1 MLNKKPNAK
10 LLWMQFEDVLA
21 PRLGLTVKERAVY
34 SYLLRHSL
42 VVGKLRLQFAVMSLA
57 RTLGLSIGPVRQA
70 VRRFDELGA
79 LRVLERS
86 KTGHLVEMRLP
97 EKIRALRPGKNGALV
112 AVGAAGEPS
121 ASTLETTD
129 FLKTWALRKT
139 IHDRERG
146 ACFYCLRR
154 TPANVHCLDH
164 VVPRVRFGRNSY
176 RNLVSCCIE
185 CNSRKGDRPVRDFLR
200 TLYRQG
206 RLTPAELDGR
216 VRALKDL
223 AAGKPPRAPV
233 RVCARHAVRIQ
244 GEEPAG
250 CRPYEIEVKIRPA
263 SEGGPYKRERKGVH
277 RRSCL
282 CAVTVSVS
290 LRPSALNL
298 FLPVCLTVAR
308 SSASPVLRARN
319 DCTAHARFPARGQT
333 AAFRATRAWR
343 STLRAAVR

>member
-1 MLNKKPNAK
+1 MLNKKLNAK

-70 VRRFDELGA
+70 VRRLDELGA
-79 LRVLERS
+79 LRLLERS

-97 EKIRALRPGKNGALV
+97 EKIRALRPAKNGATL
-112 AVGAAGEPS
+112 ATGAAGEPPAS
-121 ASTLETTD
+121 ALETTD

-154 TPANVHCLDH
+154 TPANVQCLDH
-164 VVPRVRFGRNSY
+164 VVPRARFGRNSY

-185 CNSRKGDRPVRDFLR
+185 CNPRKGDRPVPDFLR

-216 VRALKDL
+216 LRALKDL
-223 AAGKPPRAPV
+223 AAGK
-233 RVCARHAVRIQ
+233 
-244 GEEPAG
+244 
-250 CRPYEIEVKIRPA
+250 
-263 SEGGPYKRERKGVH
+263 
-277 RRSCL
+277 
-282 CAVTVSVS
+282 
-290 LRPSALNL
+290 LRP
-298 FLPVCLTVAR
+298 
-308 SSASPVLRARN
+308 LRILKIENRN
-319 DCTAHARFPARGQT
+319 
-333 AAFRATRAWR
+333 
-343 STLRAAVR
+343 